1 MDMSLSKLW
10 EFVMDREARHAAV
23 HGVAK
28 SRTWLSDW
36 TDWLID
42 VVKLFNKI
50 QHPFMIETLQKISI
64 EGTYLTIINNRRHCS
79 QWWKTENISSKIRNK
94 TKVPTLTAIV
104 QHSFGYS
111 SHSNLRGS
119 KNKGIQTG
127 KQERKFSVF
136 CRWHDTMHRIFWRY
150 YQNLLEVISEF
161 SKNHT
166 TQNQYTG
173 IPWLPIH

>member
-10 EFVMDREARHAAV
+10 EFMMDREARCAAV

-36 TDWLID
+36 MDWLID
-42 VVKLFNKI
+42 VVKPFNKI
-50 QHPFMIETLQKISI
+50 QHPFMIEMLQKISI

-79 QWWKTENISSKIRNK
+79 QWWKTENVSSKIRNK

-127 KQERKFSVF
+127 NKKENFHCFADDMIPYTEYSGDTSKFT
-136 CRWHDTMHRIFWRY
+136 RD
-150 YQNLLEVISEF
+150 
-161 SKNHT
+161 
-166 TQNQYTG
+166 NQW
-173 IPWLPIH
+173 I